1 MPHRSDT
8 RTTAPASPQRR
19 RMAGAMA
26 AMLLGTSSLGAIA
39 ADEPYVVLVDGE
51 NRQALLN
58 TMAEALR
65 QSGNYKVRMLAQQP
79 GWVEEAMDLALQN
92 PTLVVAHV
100 GMLPDGKSID
110 QDAQERLLRS
120 MFDMN
125 EQSPRTRFLLWNAAF
140 DKIGAA
146 QAQAQIQAAAVRIMK
161 TDGFP
166 ASAAAPLG
174 ARIQVM
180 VLPKRLDETS
190 DGSAMGP
197 FTNAVAKAVARR

>member
-1 MPHRSDT
+1 MAHRRDT
-8 RTTAPASPQRR
+8 RNTAPASPQRR

-26 AMLLGTSSLGAIA
+26 AVLLGATSLGAVA
-39 ADEPYVVLVDGE
+39 AAEPYVVLVDGE

-146 QAQAQIQAAAVRIMK
+146 RAQAQIQAAAVRIMK
-161 TDGFP
+161 ADGFP

-190 DGSAMGP
+190 DGSAMAP